1 MTVDNIVIVQWID
14 WEQILEYNKCLSP
27 YRGFKKLYWELRTKV
42 ATKLIFFCL
51 FKNNEVLIDDD
62 DIYKMNIY
70 ISITLSSTEFE

>member
-42 ATKLIFFCL
+42 ATKLIFFL
-51 FKNNEVLIDDD
+51 FKNIEVLIDDD